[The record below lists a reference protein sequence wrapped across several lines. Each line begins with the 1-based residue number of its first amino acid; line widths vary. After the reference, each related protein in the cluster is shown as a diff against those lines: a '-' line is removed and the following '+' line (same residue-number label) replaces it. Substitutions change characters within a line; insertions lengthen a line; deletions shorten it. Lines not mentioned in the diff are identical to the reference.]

1 MPNDVS
7 KKLLTLALL
16 VCTLAACCGCRRP
29 VLKVVYMAVPDY
41 PVPAR
46 RRNIQGTVE
55 LGVTIDMNGRVSDAF
70 GSGAD
75 PILIE
80 AAEKNA
86 RQWIWGPFPSKFHF
100 PYYQEILYVYKLQG
114 KPKVVVAPPMV
125 NTDLP
130 DRIEIIATPYFDDN
144 PVVPVPDK

>member
-1 MPNDVS
+1 MPNDVG

-16 VCTLAACCGCRRP
+16 ACTLAACYGCRP
-29 VLKVVYMAVPDY
+29 SVLKVAHMVEPDY

-46 RRNIQGTVE
+46 MRNVQGTVE
-55 LGVTIDMNGRVSDAF
+55 LGVTIDMDGKVSDAF

-100 PYYQEILYVYKLQG
+100 P
-114 KPKVVVAPPMV
+114 
-125 NTDLP
+125 
-130 DRIEIIATPYFDDN
+130 
-144 PVVPVPDK
+144 